1 MQFVSSD
8 TNVWLDF
15 VTIQKMEFPFRL
27 PYTYI
32 MSRDAVNDELLSPP
46 GLGQKLTSYGLV
58 SVDIF
63 TEEFFLAEQYGYSYK
78 KLSIHDR
85 VALAIAKNR
94 KIMLLT
100 GDKALRKAA
109 HSEGVPLMGTLG
121 ILDQLWEQ
129 QLITADEM
137 KSCLQKLLYNNG
149 RAVRLPE
156 EEILSRLKRL

>member
-63 TEEFFLAEQYGYSYK
+63 TDKCLFAGLYGFRYTK
-78 KLSIHDR
+78 PSINDCG
-85 VALAIAKNR
+85 ALA
-94 KIMLLT
+94 
-100 GDKALRKAA
+100 
-109 HSEGVPLMGTLG
+109 LG
-121 ILDQLWEQ
+121 
-129 QLITADEM
+129 
-137 KSCLQKLLYNNG
+137 
-149 RAVRLPE
+149 
-156 EEILSRLKRL
+156 EI